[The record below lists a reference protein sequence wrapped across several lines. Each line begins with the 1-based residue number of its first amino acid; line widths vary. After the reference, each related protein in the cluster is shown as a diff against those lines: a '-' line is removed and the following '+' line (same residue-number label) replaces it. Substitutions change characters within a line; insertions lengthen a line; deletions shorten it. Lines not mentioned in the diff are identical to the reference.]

1 MGHNNPVPESATLL
15 LFGSGLIGLA
25 VIGRR
30 GFSKKSSRIEGM
42 EAAIKHYM
50 NPLHIYCRPRDF
62 DLAKRPARFLC
73 RMYEHAIFRKY
84 FLVRDW
90 VLQAPQNQWLIAGV
104 RAMMQESVERRSEK
118 EAITMPMETKSI
130 VFRGSPKWIS
140 ERVEEICEE
149 VAFRNG
155 EITQMTQSSIKES
168 IVLCI
173 IYKIPLRSSRHS
185 IE

>member
-1 MGHNNPVPESATLL
+1 
-15 LFGSGLIGLA
+15 
-25 VIGRR
+25 
-30 GFSKKSSRIEGM
+30 
-42 EAAIKHYM
+42 
-50 NPLHIYCRPRDF
+50 
-62 DLAKRPARFLC
+62 
-73 RMYEHAIFRKY
+73 
-84 FLVRDW
+84 
-90 VLQAPQNQWLIAGV
+90 
-104 RAMMQESVERRSEK
+104 MMQESAERRSEK
-118 EAITMPMETKSI
+118 EAITMPTETKSI

-149 VAFRNG
+149 VAFSNG

>member
-1 MGHNNPVPESATLL
+1 
-15 LFGSGLIGLA
+15 
-25 VIGRR
+25 
-30 GFSKKSSRIEGM
+30 
-42 EAAIKHYM
+42 
-50 NPLHIYCRPRDF
+50 
-62 DLAKRPARFLC
+62 
-73 RMYEHAIFRKY
+73 
-84 FLVRDW
+84 
-90 VLQAPQNQWLIAGV
+90 
-104 RAMMQESVERRSEK
+104 MMQESAERRSEK
-118 EAITMPMETKSI
+118 EAITMPTETKSI

>member
-84 FLVRDW
+84 FLVRD
-90 VLQAPQNQWLIAGV
+90 
-104 RAMMQESVERRSEK
+104 
-118 EAITMPMETKSI
+118 
-130 VFRGSPKWIS
+130 
-140 ERVEEICEE
+140 
-149 VAFRNG
+149 
-155 EITQMTQSSIKES
+155 
-168 IVLCI
+168 
-173 IYKIPLRSSRHS
+173 
-185 IE
+185 